1 MIAAASPPD
10 SLAGA
15 DDRDTCADASGD
27 AAIAACTRAI
37 TSGNYEGHALAK
49 LHYNRAFEYSREGDH
64 DSAIAGY
71 TEAIRLDPSY
81 ALALYG
87 RGNAWRSKGYND
99 RAIADYSDAIR
110 LNPEDADAYI
120 NRGTA
125 WFAKHEYDLALA
137 DSVRQRYPTQE
148 APPIF

>member
-1 MIAAASPPD
+1 MPRIPLAISRSVWSLSCTAFAGGAILMAAAALPA
-10 SLAGA
+10 SLGGTG
-15 DDRDTCADASGD
+15 DRDACAEASGS

-37 TSGNYEGHALAK
+37 TLGNYERYALAK
-49 LHYNRAFEYSREGDH
+49 LHYNRAFEYSREGSL

-99 RAIADYSDAIR
+99 RAIADYSYAIR
-110 LNPEDADAYI
+110 
-120 NRGTA
+120 
-125 WFAKHEYDLALA
+125 
-137 DSVRQRYPTQE
+137 
-148 APPIF
+148 